1 MESEI
6 IARSGIYNNKLAIY
20 LPVSGLPL
28 RESHKVTEMAAFH
41 QQPFL
46 LLLVCCTNEMSRRIE
61 NQVPNADLLLFN
73 SSLTGM
79 NILVVCCCTCAVKV
93 ETEWQQKCIWNCG
106 YDLHSRVFRFLS
118 LSLPLSLLLLGSLFE
133 EV

>member
-6 IARSGIYNNKLAIY
+6 IAGSGIHNNKLAIY

-41 QQPFL
+41 QQLFL
-46 LLLVCCTNEMSRRIE
+46 LLLVCCTNEVSRRIE
-61 NQVPNADLLLFN
+61 NGVPEADLRLFN

-79 NILVVCCCTCAVKV
+79 NIQCVCSCTRAVKL
-93 ETEWQQKCIWNCG
+93 EPECG
-106 YDLHSRVFRFLS
+106 PCQIVMLELIILMSPSWTAGVVQVVMRL
-118 LSLPLSLLLLGSLFE
+118 
-133 EV
+133 